1 MEKGIPEFAKN
12 KIDELAAVYFPNN
25 KIADVKRLGGLTNF
39 SFKVD
44 FENGE
49 SYVFR
54 LPGEGTEELINR
66 HDEKVS
72 TTLACDLG
80 IDSELIMFDDD
91 NGIKIMKFVSN
102 GETMNDENLRKD
114 KSIEEVADIFKK
126 LHGSGVDTKIPFE
139 VFDMANGYEK
149 FIIANGVEL
158 YDDWDEIRSEVMA
171 LKERVDK
178 VGTTKAPCH
187 NDSLCENWLHDAD
200 RMYLID
206 WEYAGMNDPYWD
218 LADISIEA
226 AYDKEMDDKLLKR
239 YHDGEPT
246 KNQRLRFEAN
256 KIYLDF
262 LWTLW
267 GKTRVPFDGEPLEEY
282 ARNRYERLKKNMHDI
297 TLETHI

>member
-102 GETMNDENLRKD
+102 GETMNDEKLRKD

-158 YDDWDEIRSEVMA
+158 YDDWDEIRSAVMA
-171 LKERVDK
+171 LKKRVDK

>member
-102 GETMNDENLRKD
+102 GETMNDEKLRKD

>member
-25 KIADVKRLGGLTNF
+25 KITDVKRLGGLTNF

-102 GETMNDENLRKD
+102 GETMNDEKLRKD

-158 YDDWDEIRSEVMA
+158 YDDWDEIRSEVMT

-187 NDSLCENWLHDAD
+187 NDSLCENWLHDAE

-226 AYDKEMDDKLLKR
+226 AYDKDMDDKLLKR

-246 KNQRLRFEAN
+246 KDQMLRFEAN

>member
-1 MEKGIPEFAKN
+1 MVEGIPEFAKT
-12 KIDELAAVYFPNN
+12 KIDELKSEYFPNN
-25 KIADVKRLGGLTNF
+25 KIVNISRLGGLTNF

-44 FENGE
+44 FDNGE
-49 SYVFR
+49 SYAFR
-54 LPGEGTEELINR
+54 LPGEGTEELVNR
-66 HDEKVS
+66 YDEKVS

-80 IDSELIMFDDD
+80 IDSELVMFDADK
-91 NGIKIMKFVSN
+91 GTKIMKFVV
-102 GETMNDENLRKD
+102 GETMNDEKLRTD

-126 LHGSGVDTKIPFE
+126 LHTSGVDTKVPFD
-139 VFDMANGYEK
+139 VFDMADGYEK
-149 FIIANGVEL
+149 IITANGVEL
-158 YDDWDEIRSEVMA
+158 YDDWEDIRKKVMA
-171 LKERVDK
+171 LKARVDK
-178 VGTTKAPCH
+178 NGTTKAPCH

-226 AYDKEMDDKLLKR
+226 DYDKEMDEKLLRR
-239 YHDGEPT
+239 YHGGEPDE
-246 KNQRLRFEAN
+246 NQKLRFEAN

-282 ARNRYERLKKNMHDI
+282 ARNRYERLKKNMAG
-297 TLETHI
+297 LV

>member
-102 GETMNDENLRKD
+102 GETMNDEKLRKD
-114 KSIEEVADIFKK
+114 KSIEEIADIFKK

-158 YDDWDEIRSEVMA
+158 YDDWDEIRSAVMA
-171 LKERVDK
+171 LKKRVDK

>member
-1 MEKGIPEFAKN
+1 MVEGIPEFAKT
-12 KIDELAAVYFPNN
+12 KIDELKSEYFPNN
-25 KIADVKRLGGLTNF
+25 KIVNISRLGGLTNF

-44 FENGE
+44 FDNGE

-54 LPGEGTEELINR
+54 LPGEGTEELVNR
-66 HDEKVS
+66 YDEKVS
-72 TTLACDLG
+72 TTLACNLG
-80 IDSELIMFDDD
+80 IDSELVMFDADK
-91 NGIKIMKFVSN
+91 GTKIMKFVV
-102 GETMNDENLRKD
+102 GETMNDEKLRTD

-126 LHGSGVDTKIPFE
+126 LHTSGVDTKVPFD
-139 VFDMANGYEK
+139 VFDMADGYEK
-149 FIIANGVEL
+149 FISANGVEL
-158 YDDWDEIRSEVMA
+158 YDDWEDIRKKVMA
-171 LKERVDK
+171 LKARVDK
-178 VGTTKAPCH
+178 NGTTKAPCH

-226 AYDKEMDDKLLKR
+226 DYDKEMDEKLLRR
-239 YHDGEPT
+239 YHGGEPDE
-246 KNQRLRFEAN
+246 NQKLRFEAN

-282 ARNRYERLKKNMHDI
+282 ARNRYERLKKNMVG
-297 TLETHI
+297 LV

>member
-66 HDEKVS
+66 HDEKIS

-102 GETMNDENLRKD
+102 GETMNDEKLRKD